1 MQLNKDQKIQL
12 VKKLTQKAKDAKSI
26 LIMGF
31 KGTKNADLQALGK
44 KLRENKIEMS
54 VVKNSLLRRVM
65 ENVGFELTK
74 ENTQVPLA
82 IIFSL
87 EDEIA
92 PAKIVVD
99 ASRENQNVIPISGIF
114 EGKVVDARYIAEL
127 AKLSSRDELYTKLVA
142 TIKGP
147 ITRMQNV
154 LRYNLATLVT
164 VLNNKIKQ

>member
-31 KGTKNADLQALGK
+31 KGTKNADLQALRK
-44 KLRENKIEMS
+44 KLKENKIEMS

-65 ENVGFELTK
+65 ENAGFELTE
-74 ENTQVPLA
+74 ENSKVPLA

-87 EDEIA
+87 VDEIA

-99 ASRENQNVIPISGIF
+99 ASKENQNVVPISGVF
-114 EGKVVDARYIAEL
+114 EGKAVDAQYIAEL
-127 AKLSSRDELYTKLVA
+127 AKLPSRDELYAKLVA

-147 ITRMQNV
+147 IARMHNA
-154 LRYNLATLVT
+154 LRYNLASLIT
-164 VLNNKIKQ
+164 VLSEKSKK